1 MPLTLVLGPANS
13 AKAGEVLGG
22 FAAAAQRGAILVVPT
37 AVDADHFS
45 RELALDGA
53 ILGSVLTFNGL
64 ASEIADRAGYG
75 ARRLTPLQRERVL
88 ARALEA
94 TEFDAL
100 RAAADTG
107 GFVTAAGEL
116 IAELQR
122 SLITPERF
130 ASAMGSWAAED
141 RRRRPYGR
149 DVAAIYSAYAAELER
164 LGRVDPELYTWRA
177 LDALRAAPG
186 RWGTESLFFY
196 GFDDLHPL
204 ERDAIETLARVV
216 GAEVTV
222 SLTYEA
228 GRSALTARA
237 EVVEE
242 LRPLADRVQQL
253 PASAEHYD
261 PDSRHALHHLERELF
276 EPEPE
281 RVDPGKAIQLLE
293 AGGELAEAELAA
305 AEVLSLIRS
314 GVPGD
319 EIAVVYRS
327 PAHAATL
334 VEHVFGSYGIPVAT
348 DRRTALH
355 RTPLGHSLLALARV
369 ALTNDTEAGAED
381 LIEYLRGPG
390 MADRADAVDRL
401 ESVVRR
407 RALRTVAEARH
418 RADFELPEVDALR
431 AAEDPGAEMLAHARR
446 LLAAPHRLQAP
457 VFDAGEELDAR
468 AVGTLARALAELEE
482 LGDKP
487 TGPELIELLEALE
500 LPSGPPAG
508 PGAVLLT
515 DPLAIR
521 ARRFRA
527 VLVCGLQENEF
538 PLAPAPE
545 PFLSDELRRE
555 LAACSGLRLRPRE
568 DALARERYLFYTS
581 VSRATEKV
589 VLAYRSSDEEGN
601 LALPS
606 PFLADVSELL
616 AEDWPGR
623 RRRRMLADVV
633 WPADEAPTERELAR
647 AHAAALAPLA
657 GEVPSPI
664 GALSEVALEHVR
676 HRQILSAGALES
688 YAGCPVRWLIE
699 RELQPVALEPD
710 PDPLVR
716 GGYMHSVIEQVLR
729 RLEGPVTRES
739 LPRALEILDEVMA
752 QQPHAIAPG
761 GGVAVRAAAAR
772 GAGADLGRYLAHEAR
787 DGLDWQPYGLELR
800 FGFEGDDDDPQGSL
814 PPLELG
820 DGVRVRGIVD
830 RVDADSEGRA
840 VVRDYKS
847 GGARPEYQGARWALD
862 RQLQVALYMLVV
874 RELLGLDPVAG
885 FYQPLGGGDLRARG
899 AFLDGAGV
907 GGSVVANDARD
918 REGLDELLDDARE
931 RAVALAVRLRR
942 GELEPCPVTCSRDGC
957 RYPGICRA

>member
-45 RELALDGA
+45 RELARDGA
-53 ILGSVLTFNGL
+53 VLGSVLTFNGL
-64 ASEIADRAGYG
+64 ASEIADRAGYA

-88 ARALEA
+88 AKALGA
-94 TEFDAL
+94 TQFDAL
-100 RAAADTG
+100 RAAAATA
-107 GFVTAAGEL
+107 GFPQAAGEL

-130 ASAMGSWAAED
+130 AAAMGSWAAED
-141 RRRRPYGR
+141 PRRRPYAR

-276 EPEPE
+276 ELEPE
-281 RVDPGKAIQLLE
+281 RVDPGTAIQLLE

-407 RALRTVAEARH
+407 RALRTVAEARQ

-431 AAEDPGAEMLAHARR
+431 AAEDPGAELLAHARR

-457 VFDAGEELDAR
+457 VLDAGEELDAR

-482 LGDKP
+482 LGEQTNGARADRAARDARAA
-487 TGPELIELLEALE
+487 GR
-500 LPSGPPAG
+500 PAG
-508 PGAVLLT
+508 RAGRGAADRPARDPGETVSRGARVRPPGERVPARAGAGT
-515 DPLAIR
+515 VPLGRAPPR
-521 ARRFRA
+521 ARRVQR
-527 VLVCGLQENEF
+527 
-538 PLAPAPE
+538 APAAPA
-545 PFLSDELRRE
+545 RGR
-555 LAACSGLRLRPRE
+555 ARPR
-568 DALARERYLFYTS
+568 
-581 VSRATEKV
+581 
-589 VLAYRSSDEEGN
+589 
-601 LALPS
+601 ALPVLHERRRARPKRWSWRIGAPTRRGTSRCPPRSWPTS
-606 PFLADVSELL
+606 PSCSPKIGPTGAGAGCS
-616 AEDWPGR
+616 PTSCGR
-623 RRRRMLADVV
+623 RTRR
-633 WPADEAPTERELAR
+633 PTERELAR

-729 RLEGPVTRES
+729 RLGGPVTRES

-752 QQPHAIAPG
+752 QQPHAIALG
-761 GGVAVRAAAAR
+761 GGVGGPGGR
-772 GAGADLGRYLAHEAR
+772 GARSR
-787 DGLDWQPYGLELR
+787 R
-800 FGFEGDDDDPQGSL
+800 
-814 PPLELG
+814 
-820 DGVRVRGIVD
+820 
-830 RVDADSEGRA
+830 
-840 VVRDYKS
+840 
-847 GGARPEYQGARWALD
+847 RPA
-862 RQLQVALYMLVV
+862 
-874 RELLGLDPVAG
+874 PV
-885 FYQPLGGGDLRARG
+885 PRARG
-899 AFLDGAGV
+899 PRR
-907 GGSVVANDARD
+907 ARLAAV
-918 REGLDELLDDARE
+918 RP
-931 RAVALAVRLRR
+931 RAPVRLRR
-942 GELEPCPVTCSRDGC
+942 RRRRSAGVAPAAGARRRRP
-957 RYPGICRA
+957 RAWDRRPRRRR